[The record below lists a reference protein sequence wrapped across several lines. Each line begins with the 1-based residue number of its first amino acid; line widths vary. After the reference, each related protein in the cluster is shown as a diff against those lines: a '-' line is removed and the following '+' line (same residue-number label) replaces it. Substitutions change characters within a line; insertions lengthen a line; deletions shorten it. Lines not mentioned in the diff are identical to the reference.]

1 MPNWS
6 QLSGVIE
13 RIVTAGLMFAVGK
26 GWIAEADITNTVG
39 LIVGI
44 MAALYAYYVNRP
56 TNLIKQAASVK
67 DTTVVTNPDIAHNTT
82 QPNIV
87 SNTTNKVQV
96 K

>member
-67 DTTVVTNPDIAHNTT
+67 DTTVVTNPDIAHNVTHK
-82 QPNIV
+82 NIV
-87 SNTTNKVQV
+87 SNTTNKVEV

>member
-6 QLSGVIE
+6 QVSGVIE
-13 RIVTAGLMFAVGK
+13 RVVMAGVMFGVGK
-26 GWIAEADITNTVG
+26 GWITGDDAANLTA

-56 TNLIKQAASVK
+56 KNLIKQAASVK
-67 DTTVVTNPDIAHNTT
+67 DTTVVTNPDIAYSTT